1 MSRLS
6 EVGNKAQLDG
16 RKLLI
21 PYLVAG
27 DPCLGATE
35 KLMHQLVADGADII
49 ELGIPFSD
57 PSSDGPVI
65 QLGAE
70 RAIAAGTSLADVCEL
85 MKRFR
90 TKNSATPVVLMGYL
104 NPIELM
110 GYDEF
115 TRKVSGAGVDGV
127 LVVDMPPAESSA
139 LRQRLR
145 DVNIDTIF
153 LVAPTTGLER
163 AKLITEVCSGY
174 LYYVSLKGVTGAAL
188 SDPKAI
194 RARVHELRA
203 LTKLPIVI
211 GFGIRDVDS
220 VVKMSE
226 ISDGVI
232 IGSALVSEIAKLSS
246 NGNETSEEI
255 QVATKLIRDARDA
268 LEAKGLRF
276 LKNNRDTL

>member
-1 MSRLS
+1 MGRLR
-6 EVGNKAQLDG
+6 EVSDKALTDG

-27 DPCLGATE
+27 DPSLGATE
-35 KLMHQLVADGADII
+35 KLMHQLVQDGADII

-70 RAIAAGTSLADVCEL
+70 RAIAAGTSLTDVCDL

-90 TKNSATPVVLMGYL
+90 TKNPATPVVLMGYL

-110 GYDEF
+110 GYEKF
-115 TRKVSGAGVDGV
+115 TKNVSECGVDGV
-127 LVVDMPPAESSA
+127 LVVDMPPAESFD
-139 LRQRLR
+139 LRQRLQ
-145 DVNIDTIF
+145 DVDIDTIF
-153 LVAPTTGLER
+153 LVAPTTGVER
-163 AKLITEVCSGY
+163 AKLITQVCSGY

-188 SDPKAI
+188 SDANSI
-194 RARVHELRA
+194 RIRVSELRA

-211 GFGIRDVDS
+211 GFGIKDMDS
-220 VVKMSE
+220 VLKMSE

-232 IGSALVSEIAKLSS
+232 IGSALVSEIAKLSP
-246 NGNETSEEI
+246 NGDETSKEI
-255 QVATKLIRDARDA
+255 ETATQLIRDARDA
-268 LEAKGLRF
+268 L
-276 LKNNRDTL
+276 NV